1 MWHPLIRS
9 FRDDLG
15 REWEVRAIEE
25 PTSEGRWRLLPT
37 PRCSLGWLQ
46 FAAGDDERR
55 LAPIPP
61 GWYVASDELLT
72 QWCAAAVSATA
83 ENGARPPHPQ

>member
-9 FRDDLG
+9 FRDDFG

-37 PRCSLGWLQ
+37 PRCSLGSLQ
-46 FAAGDDERR
+46 FRACDEERR
-55 LAPIPP
+55 LTTIPP

-72 QWCAAAVSATA
+72 EWCAAAVSVTT
-83 ENGARPPHPQ
+83 ESSARAPDPR